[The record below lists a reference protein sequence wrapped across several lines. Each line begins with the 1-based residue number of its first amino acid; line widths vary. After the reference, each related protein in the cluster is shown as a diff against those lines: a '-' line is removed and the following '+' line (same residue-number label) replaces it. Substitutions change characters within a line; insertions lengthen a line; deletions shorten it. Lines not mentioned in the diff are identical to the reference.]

1 MSKVTV
7 YVGLD
12 YHKDSIQV
20 CIMDRDGKIL
30 ANRKCENCSH
40 AVAAFVGRY
49 GQDVHAAVE
58 ACGGSADLA
67 DELATRQGWIINLA
81 HTGYVARMK
90 QTPDKTDWAD
100 ARVIADLVRVG
111 YLPKVW
117 LAPEDVRQLRTLTR
131 YRMQLV
137 NQRRDVKL
145 RVSALLREA
154 RVVEPKLRRWGPS
167 WRKWLET
174 AVSLGSE
181 ARWVMD
187 RQIEEFQRLEKAIAA
202 VEKRLAEVT
211 AEDPVIGELLK
222 LSGVG
227 PVTAWTLRAEIGRF
241 DRFNTGKQMARYC
254 GLSPRN
260 ASSGTR
266 QADAGLIKAGN
277 EYLRAVIVEAA
288 HRLCRRDPRWSGLR
302 NRMLIAG
309 KPMNV
314 IAAAVGNRWIRWLFH
329 QVSGGP
335 ITLKKAV

>member
-1 MSKVTV
+1 M
-7 YVGLD
+7 
-12 YHKDSIQV
+12 
-20 CIMDRDGKIL
+20 
-30 ANRKCENCSH
+30 
-40 AVAAFVGRY
+40 
-49 GQDVHAAVE
+49 
-58 ACGGSADLA
+58 
-67 DELATRQGWIINLA
+67 
-81 HTGYVARMK
+81 
-90 QTPDKTDWAD
+90 
-100 ARVIADLVRVG
+100 
-111 YLPKVW
+111 
-117 LAPEDVRQLRTLTR
+117 
-131 YRMQLV
+131 
-137 NQRRDVKL
+137 
-145 RVSALLREA
+145 LREA